1 MWLFYRDC
9 WYLYTLNPL
18 DKYLSGHVDVEP
30 DQTIEILMQDLD
42 PKIMEKF
49 SKKNVANGK
58 EATLVSLHFWSLI
71 FFLTDTNNKKCKF
84 RKVIIMHIHCFCQV
98 SGINKIIPSMKIDD
112 FLFEPC
118 GYSMNGI
125 LKNENIDFG
134 LVSSNWFIII

>member
-1 MWLFYRDC
+1 M
-9 WYLYTLNPL
+9 
-18 DKYLSGHVDVEP
+18 EP

-58 EATLVSLHFWSLI
+58 EATLVGLYFLSLI
-71 FFLTDTNNKKCKF
+71 FFLTDIINNKKF
-84 RKVIIMHIHCFCQV
+84 RKLIIIHILCFCQV

-134 LVSSNWFIII
+134 LVSSN

>member
-1 MWLFYRDC
+1 MWLFNRDC

-58 EATLVSLHFWSLI
+58 EATLVSLHF
-71 FFLTDTNNKKCKF
+71 
-84 RKVIIMHIHCFCQV
+84 
-98 SGINKIIPSMKIDD
+98 
-112 FLFEPC
+112 
-118 GYSMNGI
+118 
-125 LKNENIDFG
+125 
-134 LVSSNWFIII
+134 